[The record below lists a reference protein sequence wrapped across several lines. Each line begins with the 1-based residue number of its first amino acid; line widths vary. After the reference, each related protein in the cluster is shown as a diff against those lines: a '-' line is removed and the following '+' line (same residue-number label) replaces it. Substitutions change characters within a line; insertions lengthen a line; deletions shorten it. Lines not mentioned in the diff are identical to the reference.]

1 MSDQHGQQEIFQ
13 QQQQQPNIQ
22 HLPHSVEPPK
32 KIKTSRQKRSVS
44 ATPPALQP
52 IPHLLPIHSA
62 ISERLNCFIR
72 NKKIPNIIFHGSSGC
87 GKHTILS
94 GFLSTI
100 YQGDQSAMKN
110 YIMHVDCA
118 YGRGIRFIREDLK
131 FFAKTNVDLMDGERF
146 KTIVLLNA
154 DKLTIDAQSA
164 LRRCIELFCHS
175 TRFFIV
181 VEDKN
186 KLLKPILSRFC
197 DVYIPEPATTLSPT
211 LAPGTKNLHQYNLER
226 VLGFESIKTARLAK
240 LSALL
245 LNSNS
250 EQISATHNDNDN
262 NNDTN
267 NNNNNRR
274 RCCYSNIMTLAEDLY
289 ERGYSAL
296 DIIAL
301 LESEPDPFSSH
312 DTDANNDDGDAVGVD
327 IGERDER
334 ALKKYELLIAFS
346 RVKREFRN
354 EKLLILFILYF
365 MRFRSELDLKNIT
378 FI

>member
-1 MSDQHGQQEIFQ
+1 M
-13 QQQQQPNIQ
+13 QPQINYPAKPARI
-22 HLPHSVEPPK
+22 LKS
-32 KIKTSRQKRSVS
+32 SKRSPLPAATAGS
-44 ATPPALQP
+44 AQTAP
-52 IPHLLPIHSA
+52 LPVHAA
-62 ISERLNCFIR
+62 ITERLNCFIR

-87 GKHTILS
+87 GKNTILS
-94 GFLSTI
+94 NFLSTI
-100 YQGDQSAMKN
+100 YQGDQSVMKS
-110 YIMHVDCA
+110 YIMHVNCA

-197 DVYIPEPATTLSPT
+197 DVYIPDPTTTTTHNVGSVI
-211 LAPGTKNLHQYNLER
+211 NLHQYNLEAT
-226 VLGFESIKTARLAK
+226 LGFRTIKIARLAK
-240 LSALL
+240 LSAFLL
-245 LNSNS
+245 LDAS
-250 EQISATHNDNDN
+250 EHGGGG
-262 NNDTN
+262 
-267 NNNNNRR
+267 
-274 RCCYSNIMTLAEDLY
+274 CHYSNIMVLAEELY

-301 LESEPDPFSSH
+301 LETEPDSISGG
-312 DTDANNDDGDAVGVD
+312 AEAENGINA
-327 IGERDER
+327 DER
-334 ALKKYELLIAFS
+334 TLKKYELLIAFS

-365 MRFRSELDLKNIT
+365 IHFRSELDLKNIT

>member
-1 MSDQHGQQEIFQ
+1 
-13 QQQQQPNIQ
+13 
-22 HLPHSVEPPK
+22 
-32 KIKTSRQKRSVS
+32 
-44 ATPPALQP
+44 
-52 IPHLLPIHSA
+52 
-62 ISERLNCFIR
+62 
-72 NKKIPNIIFHGSSGC
+72 
-87 GKHTILS
+87 
-94 GFLSTI
+94 
-100 YQGDQSAMKN
+100 MKS
-110 YIMHVDCA
+110 YIMNVNCA

-131 FFAKTNVDLMDGERF
+131 FFAKTNVDLMDGDRF

-197 DVYIPEPATTLSPT
+197 DVYVPDIASTIRPAYPT
-211 LAPGTKNLHQYNLER
+211 AAINLHRYNLEQT
-226 VLGFESIKTARLAK
+226 LNFKAIKTTRLAK
-240 LSALL
+240 LSSILETAQAA
-245 LNSNS
+245 
-250 EQISATHNDNDN
+250 QISRNDGSGSDE
-262 NNDTN
+262 TSGC
-267 NNNNNRR
+267 R
-274 RCCYSNIMTLAEDLY
+274 YSNIMALAEELY

-301 LESEPDPFSSH
+301 LEMEPDTFSNLGADS
-312 DTDANNDDGDAVGVD
+312 NDG
-327 IGERDER
+327 

-365 MRFRSELDLKNIT
+365 MQFRSELDLKNIT

>member
-1 MSDQHGQQEIFQ
+1 M
-13 QQQQQPNIQ
+13 QPQ
-22 HLPHSVEPPK
+22 PK
-32 KIKTSRQKRSVS
+32 PSKQPVKQ
-44 ATPPALQP
+44 PA
-52 IPHLLPIHSA
+52 ITTHTALLPVHAA
-62 ISERLNCFIR
+62 ITDRLNCFIR

-87 GKHTILS
+87 GKNTILS
-94 GFLSTI
+94 NFLSTI
-100 YQGDQSAMKN
+100 YQGDQSIMKS
-110 YIMHVDCA
+110 YIMHVNCA

-197 DVYIPEPATTLSPT
+197 DVYIPDPQKSQNV
-211 LAPGTKNLHQYNLER
+211 PGSGSGSAINLHQYNLEQT
-226 VLGFESIKTARLAK
+226 LGFRTIKTARLAK
-240 LSALL
+240 LTALL
-245 LNSNS
+245 LPDSS
-250 EQISATHNDNDN
+250 AQAEQSHAN
-262 NNDTN
+262 
-267 NNNNNRR
+267 
-274 RCCYSNIMTLAEDLY
+274 YSNIMVLAEELY

-301 LESEPDPFSSH
+301 LEAEPDSISGSGS
-312 DTDANNDDGDAVGVD
+312 DGGVD
-327 IGERDER
+327 ADER
-334 ALKKYELLIAFS
+334 TLKKYELLIAFS

-365 MRFRSELDLKNIT
+365 IQFRSELDLKNIT

>member
-1 MSDQHGQQEIFQ
+1 M
-13 QQQQQPNIQ
+13 QPKSN
-22 HLPHSVEPPK
+22 PAKP
-32 KIKTSRQKRSVS
+32 
-44 ATPPALQP
+44 ATANQPAL
-52 IPHLLPIHSA
+52 LPVHAA
-62 ISERLNCFIR
+62 ITDRLNCFIR

-87 GKHTILS
+87 GKNTILS
-94 GFLSTI
+94 NFLSTI
-100 YQGDQSAMKN
+100 YQGDQSIMKS
-110 YIMHVDCA
+110 YIMHVNCA

-197 DVYIPEPATTLSPT
+197 DVYIPDPKKSQNLPISGSGSGSAI
-211 LAPGTKNLHQYNLER
+211 NLHQYNLEQT
-226 VLGFESIKTARLAK
+226 LGFRTIKTARLAK

-245 LNSNS
+245 VPDSS
-250 EQISATHNDNDN
+250 GQATQTHAG
-262 NNDTN
+262 
-267 NNNNNRR
+267 
-274 RCCYSNIMTLAEDLY
+274 YANIMALAEDLY

-301 LESEPDPFSSH
+301 LEAEPDSISES
-312 DTDANNDDGDAVGVD
+312 GSGVGVEAD
-327 IGERDER
+327 ADER
-334 ALKKYELLIAFS
+334 TLKKYELLIAFS

-365 MRFRSELDLKNIT
+365 MQFRSELDLKNIT